1 MCRFRRS
8 FRPKVIPQTIQAK
21 GCSPVC
27 LNMWTRKWSERKNR
41 WSHRSHLNGRTFTRN
56 YVIIFVI
63 FFISGAYEIKIY
75 SFWPKFRFLT
85 KISIFDQNFDFWPK
99 CLFLSTIS
107 IVDQNLDFWTKIFI
121 FDQNVI
127 LVQNWD
133 SWSKF
138 QFFTSIF

>member
-85 KISIFDQNFDFWPK
+85 KMFIFVHNFDCWPKFGFLNKNFYFWPK
-99 CLFLSTIS
+99 CYFGPKLRFVIKIS
-107 IVDQNLDFWTKIFI
+107 IFHIDFLTQKIRI
-121 FDQNVI
+121 SRKI
-127 LVQNWD
+127 LC
-133 SWSKF
+133 
-138 QFFTSIF
+138 